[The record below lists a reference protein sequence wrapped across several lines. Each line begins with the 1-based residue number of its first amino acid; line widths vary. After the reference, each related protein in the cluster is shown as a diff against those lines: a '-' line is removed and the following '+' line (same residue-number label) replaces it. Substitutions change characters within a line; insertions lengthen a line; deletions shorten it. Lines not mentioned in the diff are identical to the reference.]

1 MKVFIVPS
9 LKRKAD
15 SPVAKLPSAP
25 GMNVELTMNMFFFE
39 RAARVFLEK
48 LAEAIEWCCI
58 LLVGF
63 VGVRRSTEKT
73 LPHGLKYGKL
83 FFKKREDFF
92 ASLILQGK
100 TRPHC

>member
-63 VGVRRSTEKT
+63 VGVRRSTGISKADDSDFR
-73 LPHGLKYGKL
+73 KQL
-83 FFKKREDFF
+83 FIYFF
-92 ASLILQGK
+92 Q
-100 TRPHC
+100 